1 MTPSPNAPEQPIS
14 HRPVAIVTGGA
25 GGGIGQGIS
34 RTLAAH
40 GWSLLIVDL
49 DGEKLAALAGQLA
62 SSGTSVET
70 LATSITLDGV
80 AEAAVAQALQAFG
93 RLDGL
98 VNSAGVG
105 LCKPLGDV
113 TDGEFDRLLNTDLRA
128 AFRFSRAAL
137 PALVQSRGAIVSVG
151 SVPAARSLFGYGAY
165 AAAKA
170 GLEALMRGIAIDYG
184 VHGVRANTVH
194 PGLVVSPQTYELLA
208 TFVPDP
214 QAWINDYE
222 KRKQLLPDVVP
233 AEQIGE
239 SVAWL
244 LSAKAASV
252 TGQALT
258 VDAGSSAMLNERE
271 IS

>member
-1 MTPSPNAPEQPIS
+1 MTPSPKTPEQPKP
-14 HRPVAIVTGGA
+14 HAPVAIVTGGA

-40 GWSLLIVDL
+40 GWSLLIIDV
-49 DGEKLAALAGQLA
+49 DGEKLAALAEQFA
-62 SSGTSVET
+62 GTPIDT

-80 AEAAVAQALQAFG
+80 AEAAVERALGTFG

-105 LCKPLGDV
+105 LCKPLGEV
-113 TDGEFDRLLNTDLRA
+113 TDAEFDQLLDTDLRA

-137 PALVQSRGAIVSVG
+137 PELIKSKGGIVSVG
-151 SVPAARSLFGYGAY
+151 SVHAARSIHGYGAY
-165 AAAKA
+165 AAAKS

-184 VHGVRANTVH
+184 AYGVRANTIH
-194 PGLVVSPQTYELLA
+194 PGLVVSPQTHALLS

-214 QAWINDYE
+214 QTWINDYE
-222 KRKQLLPDVVP
+222 KRKQLLPEVVP

-239 SVAWL
+239 AVAWL
-244 LSAKAASV
+244 LSAKAAFI

-258 VDAGSSAMLNERE
+258 VDAGSSAMLNQRE
-271 IS
+271 HS